1 MAYKSCLLAG
11 FPVVSLTVFT
21 CTALI
26 NILNETIVQL
36 RRLHG
41 VAAMGLYPFTYKS
54 ACSQLARSTGTLAAT
69 LIHAIVPL
77 GQLPASR
84 ATF

>member
-1 MAYKSCLLAG
+1 MAYRSCRLAG
-11 FPVVSLTVFT
+11 IPAVSPTVFT
-21 CTALI
+21 STALI

-41 VAAMGLYPFTYKS
+41 VAAMGLFPFTYKS

-69 LIHAIVPL
+69 LNLAIVPL
-77 GQLPASR
+77 GQLPSR
-84 ATF
+84 RTSF